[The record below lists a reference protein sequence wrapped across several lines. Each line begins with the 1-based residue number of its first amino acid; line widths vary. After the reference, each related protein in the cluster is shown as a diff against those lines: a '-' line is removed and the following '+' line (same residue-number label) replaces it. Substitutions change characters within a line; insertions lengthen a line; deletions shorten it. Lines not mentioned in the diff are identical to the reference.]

1 MSETLA
7 KPPGFARVS
16 RRARALAGTVL
27 LGLGP
32 VAVLASNGTVAL
44 LAAIALGAR
53 LVDLGR
59 AARLAASPGGIAC
72 AAFLAWC
79 LASALWAESAFEAAE
94 AGARLAL
101 LVAVAFVA
109 VAVARGLDLEGRAFA
124 ARCLLAGLAVMIV
137 LFVVE
142 IATGSGVR
150 ELIRGAPLNA
160 LTKTSRGSVVLA
172 IVLWPGIG
180 LLGLW
185 LKRPAFAVAL
195 WVASALVI
203 LNLNMS
209 ASKIALAGAT
219 AMFALAWVRPRVA
232 VRSIQVMVV
241 AAMLLFPLV
250 PRYAM
255 NQATLG
261 MEGQQRLASSWQHR
275 VQIWQFTEGQIAM
288 RPLLGH
294 GFDASR
300 TIAGQDQPLYLLTP
314 AGDAYRIGKL
324 FSLHPHNAYLQV
336 WLELG
341 AIGALL
347 AATMAAWLIGLV
359 LRLSDDRRVQA
370 LAAAA
375 VTSFLVNASVSF
387 GIWQSWFLATA
398 ALGAVALVLVAGL
411 ARKN

>member
-1 MSETLA
+1 MGLA
-7 KPPGFARVS
+7 RAS

-32 VAVLASNGTVAL
+32 IAVLASNGTVAL
-44 LAAIALGAR
+44 VAAIALGAR
-53 LVDLGR
+53 RVDLAR
-59 AARLAASPGGIAC
+59 AARLAATPGGVAI

-94 AGARLAL
+94 AAARLTL
-101 LVAVAFVA
+101 LVAVGLVA
-109 VAVARGLDLEGRAFA
+109 VATARGLDPEGRAFA
-124 ARCLLAGLAVMIV
+124 GRCLLAGLAVMLV

-150 ELIRGAPLNA
+150 ELFRGAPLTA

-185 LKRPAFAVAL
+185 LKRPVLALAL
-195 WVASALVI
+195 WVSSALVI
-203 LNLNMS
+203 LNLNMA
-209 ASKIALAGAT
+209 ASKIALAAAT
-219 AMFALAWVRPRVA
+219 LVFALAWVRPKIA
-232 VRSIQVMVV
+232 VRAIQATVV

-250 PRYAM
+250 PRYVM

-261 MEGQQRLASSWQHR
+261 MEGQERLASSWQHR
-275 VQIWQFTEGQIAM
+275 VQIWQFTEGHIAA

-314 AGDAYRIGKL
+314 TGDAYRIGKL

-347 AATMAAWLIGLV
+347 AAAVAAFLIGLV

-375 VTSFLVNASVSF
+375 ATSFLVNASVSF

-398 ALGAVALVLVAGL
+398 ALGAVGLVLVAGL
-411 ARKN
+411 VRKADPRHARP